1 MKNKVALVIGAG
13 NNLGAA
19 IARCFSSEGYIVVAA
34 RRSGDKL
41 ITLQNEIE
49 AKGGIFYGYSL
60 DARKEDDVI
69 NFVKEV
75 EANVGPIEVAIYN
88 IGGNIK
94 FGITETTSQK
104 YYKTWEMAAFG
115 AFLIGR
121 EVAKCMLGRKAGTII
136 FTGATASIRGSD
148 GFSAFAGAKHA
159 KRSLA
164 QSMARELGP
173 QGIHVA
179 HVVIDGAIDTPWIKE
194 LFNDFYNEK
203 KDLDGLMNPND
214 IANNYLWL
222 HKQPRNAWTHEIDL
236 RPWIEKW

>member
-19 IARCFSSEGYIVVAA
+19 IARCFSSEGYTVVAA

-75 EANVGPIEVAIYN
+75 ETNVGPIEVAIYN

-164 QSMARELGP
+164 QKMKL
-173 QGIHVA
+173 
-179 HVVIDGAIDTPWIKE
+179 
-194 LFNDFYNEK
+194 
-203 KDLDGLMNPND
+203 
-214 IANNYLWL
+214 
-222 HKQPRNAWTHEIDL
+222 
-236 RPWIEKW
+236 

>member
-19 IARCFSSEGYIVVAA
+19 IARCFSSEGYTVVAA

-75 EANVGPIEVAIYN
+75 ETNVGPIEVAIYN

-121 EVAKCMLGRKAGTII
+121 EVAKCMLERKAGTII

-173 QGIHVA
+173 HGVHVA
-179 HVVIDGAIDTPWIKE
+179 HMIIDGAIDTPWIKE
-194 LFNDFYNEK
+194 NFPDTYALKEK
-203 KDLDGLMNPND
+203 DGILRPEK
-214 IANNYLWL
+214 IAETYWNV
-222 HKQPRNAWTHEIDL
+222 HSQDRSAWTQELDL
-236 RPWIEKW
+236 RPYMENF